1 MYHDRYRILHGA
13 AAGGATGILSNA
25 RPAATRLVKRSFG
38 FVLRAGFHGIPPEF
52 CFTNSLGV

>member
-1 MYHDRYRILHGA
+1 MIAIESCTGA